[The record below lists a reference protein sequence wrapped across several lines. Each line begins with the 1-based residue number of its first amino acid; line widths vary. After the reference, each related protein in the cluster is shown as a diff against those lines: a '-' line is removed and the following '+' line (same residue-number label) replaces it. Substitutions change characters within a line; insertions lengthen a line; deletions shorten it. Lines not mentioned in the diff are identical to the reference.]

1 MRNGYTIVGMGYEA
15 CEKCDSKNNLKE
27 CKSCTFSKRE
37 DIKKSSENEDDGNFL
52 MSAAIGAVT
61 DSALLGGLIGG
72 SFTGAIVGD
81 MLDGDLFD

>member
-1 MRNGYTIVGMGYEA
+1 MKILLIG
-15 CEKCDSKNNLKE
+15 LKE
-27 CKSCTFSKRE
+27 
-37 DIKKSSENEDDGNFL
+37 IKKSSENEVDGNFL
-52 MSAAIGAVT
+52 MSAAIDAVT